1 MKVFLDN
8 PPPKVCFLKPGDVI
22 ELPDEPGTLYLVCC
36 YDLGQPRNP
45 LASNGLYSNFN
56 PHFLVELVT
65 GQARKMPHP
74 SSRARIRLV
83 DVAVYPL
90 KEQ

>member
-8 PPPKVCFLKPGDVI
+8 PPKVCFAKPGDVI

-45 LASNGLYSNFN
+45 LASNGLYSDFN

-65 GQARKMPHP
+65 GQARKLPHL
-74 SSRARIRLV
+74 SSRARIVR
-83 DVAVYPL
+83 DVAIYPL
-90 KEQ
+90 RKS